1 MSKHFVSIGQNFKA
15 YLLVFIISL
24 PAGAWAQTVA
34 EGKQGAV
41 ASRSMLASQV
51 GLEIMKSGGSAVDAA
66 VAVGFALAVTYP
78 SAGNLGGGGFMM
90 LHTEA
95 GDVLALDFRETAPEL
110 ASKNMFLDDA
120 GSVVKGLSIETH
132 MAAGVPGSVAGLLE
146 ALEKHG
152 TLSRQQVLAPAIK
165 LAEEGFPLPS
175 DIAAQFSRHQKQFK
189 KHPASARSFLN
200 QNKTYQA
207 GEIWK
212 QADLANTLKLIALH
226 GRDGFYKGKVAELI
240 VAEMDR
246 GNGRIS
252 HKDLSGYEPVW
263 REPIRGTY
271 RSFDIWGMPPP
282 SSGGILV
289 QQMLNMLE
297 PYILDKS
304 RRNREETIHL
314 MVEAE
319 RRAYADRAE
328 YLGDPDH
335 YPVPVKKLLDK
346 AYAKQRFSDF
356 NVQHASDSEAI
367 GPGKWPEE
375 SSETTHYSVMDAK
388 GNAVSVT
395 TTLNTAYGNKIVVA
409 GAGFLLNNEMDDFSI
424 KSGFANTYGL
434 VGNEANAIA
443 PNKRMLSS
451 MSPTI
456 VTLGDKPLL
465 ITGSPGGSTIITT
478 TLQVLVNVFDHH
490 MTLASAVKSP
500 RFHHQWK
507 PNKIFYEPGALN
519 EAEISALKNKK
530 HVEIVPSPW
539 KIGDANS
546 VIRRNKGFISVSD
559 PRNMGGALAY

>member
-1 MSKHFVSIGQNFKA
+1 MFKNLFSIGQNFKS
-15 YLLVFIISL
+15 YILVLIICL
-24 PAGAWAQTVA
+24 PAVTWAQTVA

-51 GLEIMKSGGSAVDAA
+51 GLDIMKNGGTAVDAA

-90 LHTEA
+90 LHTES
-95 GDVLALDFRETAPEL
+95 GEVLALDFRETAPGL

-120 GSVVKGLSIETH
+120 GSVVKGLSIESH
-132 MAAGVPGSVAGLLE
+132 LAAGVPGSVAGLLD

-152 TLSRQQVLAPAIK
+152 TLTRQQVLAPAIK

-175 DIAAQFSRHQKQFK
+175 DIAEQFSKHQKEFQ
-189 KHPASARSFLN
+189 KHPASARSFMN

-212 QADLANTLKLIALH
+212 QADLASTLKLIAQN

-240 VAEMDR
+240 VAEMGR

-271 RSFDIWGMPPP
+271 RSFEIWGMPPP

-297 PYILDKS
+297 PYTLDKS

-335 YPVPVKKLLDK
+335 YPVPVKKLQDK

-356 NVQHASDSEAI
+356 NAKYASDSEAI

-375 SSETTHYSVMDAK
+375 SRETTHYSVMDAK

-424 KSGFANTYGL
+424 KPGVANTYGL
-434 VGNEANAIA
+434 LGNEANAIA

-456 VTLGDKPLL
+456 VTLDDKPLL
-465 ITGSPGGSTIITT
+465 VTGSPGGSTIITT

-519 EAEISALKNKK
+519 ETEISALKNKK
-530 HVEIVPSPW
+530 HVGIVPSPW

-546 VIRRNKGFISVSD
+546 VIRRNRGFISVSD
-559 PRNMGGALAY
+559 PRNMGGALAF